1 MQDKIC
7 LITGANGGLGKSI
20 ATAFAKKG
28 ATIYMLCRDRTRG
41 LAAQSEVQTASG
53 NPNVELLI
61 ADLGSQTS
69 VREAVERF
77 KEHHKQLD
85 VLVNNAAVY
94 KNTRVLTA
102 DGFETMF
109 ATNHLGH
116 FLLTNLL
123 LDSLKA
129 APSARVITVSAPTT
143 THLNFDDLNGE
154 KKFSALNA
162 FGASKMCN
170 LLFAF
175 DLARRLAGTKITS
188 NAVHP
193 GLVKS
198 NLMGEAAFII
208 RFMTNLISKSPE
220 SAAQAFVYL
229 ADSADAA
236 GINGQF
242 FKGTKPSPAPEYALN
257 TETQQRLWDI
267 SSQLAGLEQIPSP

>member
-7 LITGANGGLGKSI
+7 LITGANGGLGKAI

-28 ATIYMLCRDRTRG
+28 ATVIMLCRDRTRG
-41 LAAQSEVQTASG
+41 LAAQSEVQTASS
-53 NPNVELLI
+53 NPNVELLV
-61 ADLGSQTS
+61 ADLGSQAS
-69 VREAVERF
+69 VRGAVARF
-77 KEHHKQLD
+77 KEHHTRLD

-94 KNTRVLTA
+94 KNTRTLTA

-109 ATNHLGH
+109 STNHLGH

-143 THLNFDDLNGE
+143 TPLDFDDLNGE
-154 KKFSALNA
+154 KKFSAFNA

-175 DLARRLAGTKITS
+175 ELARRLDGTKITS

-198 NLMGEAAFII
+198 NLMSEAMFII
-208 RFMTNLISKSPE
+208 RFMTNLISTSPE
-220 SAAQAFVYL
+220 KAAQAFVYL
-229 ADSADAA
+229 AGSPEVA
-236 GINGQF
+236 GVSGKF
-242 FKGTKPSPAPEYALN
+242 FKGTKVSAAPAYSLDTDA
-257 TETQQRLWDI
+257 QRRLWDI
-267 SSQLAGLEQIPSP
+267 SSQSVGLAQPAT